1 MSASTSTSALAIF
14 QFAGLKASLFAPNS
28 RYQGTGTA
36 TLVTTGGQT
45 VVYLQRRFVPRADSF
60 AVLQQYT
67 VAQGDRLDNMAAAL
81 LGDPQL
87 FWRMCDANG
96 ALRPEELEVT
106 GEVLNIT
113 LPQGIAGPN
122 A

>member
-1 MSASTSTSALAIF
+1 VSSSTLAIF
-14 QFAGLKASLFAPNS
+14 QFAGLKASLFAANS
-28 RYQGTGTA
+28 RYQGIGTD
-36 TLVTTGGQT
+36 TLVTAGGQT
-45 VVYLQRRFVPRADSF
+45 VVYLQRRFVPQAASF

-67 VAQGDRLDNMAAAL
+67 VAQGDRLDNMASSL

-96 ALRPEELEVT
+96 ALRPEELEVQ
-106 GEVLNIT
+106 GLVLNIT
-113 LPQGIAGPN
+113 LPQGIPGPQN